1 MIDYKAITQ
10 EILNCFNKTELEV
23 YESMQPF
30 DSLHL
35 ASMGHNDT
43 EGYQVFTPEF
53 IVKDMCSAIGDD
65 IFDFS
70 KYVLEP
76 TSGDG
81 AFTVYI
87 LLRRLEKAL
96 KGDDFE
102 LDSLRALSTIYSIE
116 MDKELI
122 EKQRNNILT
131 AMVLF
136 LKDYKLVVPEGFLDV
151 FKCIIVKNFIWAM
164 FNDDPDTQSMASFNG
179 EVDIAFA
186 MPNAEKN
193 KANDNYLL
201 MPVWSISK
209 DSIIFHEE
217 GVEQLW

>member
-1 MIDYKAITQ
+1 MDFSTVASHLLNNFSVDEIKAYNSIKTFDYI
-10 EILNCFNKTELEV
+10 
-23 YESMQPF
+23 
-30 DSLHL
+30 HL

-43 EGYQVFTPEF
+43 EGYQIFTPEF
-53 IVKDMCSAIGDD
+53 IVKDMCAAIGDD

-70 KYVLEP
+70 KNVLEP

-96 KGDDFE
+96 KGGNFE

-122 EKQRNNILT
+122 KKQRNNILT
-131 AMVLF
+131 AVSLF
-136 LKDYKLVVPEGFLDV
+136 IKDHKIEVSEGYFEV

-164 FNDDPDTQSMASFNG
+164 FNSDGPIDAGLFGT
-179 EVDIAFA
+179 EVAYE
-186 MPNAEKN
+186 MPKAEKN
-193 KANDNYLL
+193 VFNPLD
-201 MPVWSISK
+201 MPVWDIS
-209 DSIIFHEE
+209 DNAIIVHEE
-217 GVEQLW
+217 GVEIW

>member
-1 MIDYKAITQ
+1 MDFKGVALDLQ
-10 EILNCFNKTELEV
+10 SKFSKTELKI
-23 YESMQPF
+23 YESIQCF
-30 DSLHL
+30 DSIHL

-43 EGYQVFTPEF
+43 EGYQIFTPEF
-53 IVKDMCSAIGDD
+53 IVKDMCAAIGDD

-70 KYVLEP
+70 KNVLEP

-96 KGDDFE
+96 KGGNFE

-122 EKQRNNILT
+122 EKQRNNIFT
-131 AMVLF
+131 AITLF
-136 LKDYKLVVPEGFLDV
+136 IKEHKLEVSEGYFDV

-164 FNDDPDTQSMASFNG
+164 FNSDSPIDAGLFGT
-179 EVDIAFA
+179 EIAYE
-186 MPNAEKN
+186 MPKAEKN
-193 KANDNYLL
+193 VFNPLD
-201 MPVWSISK
+201 MPVWNISENGI
-209 DSIIFHEE
+209 SVHEE
-217 GVEQLW
+217 GVEIW

>member
-1 MIDYKAITQ
+1 MDFKGVALGLQ
-10 EILNCFNKTELEV
+10 SKFSKTELKV
-23 YESMQPF
+23 YESIQCF
-30 DSLHL
+30 DSIHL

-43 EGYQVFTPEF
+43 EGYQIFTPEF
-53 IVKDMCSAIGDD
+53 IVKDMCAAIGDD

-70 KYVLEP
+70 KNVLEP

-87 LLRRLEKAL
+87 FLRRLEKAL
-96 KGDDFE
+96 NGCNFE

-131 AMVLF
+131 AVTLF
-136 LKDYKLVVPEGFLDV
+136 IQDHKIDVSEGFFDV
-151 FKCIIVKNFIWAM
+151 FKCVIVKNFIWAM
-164 FNDDPDTQSMASFNG
+164 FNEDSDTSSMALLNG

-193 KANDNYLL
+193 KKNDNYLL
-201 MPVWSISK
+201 MPVWEINN
-209 DSIIFHEE
+209 DSIDFHEE
-217 GVEQLW
+217 GVEQPC

>member
-1 MIDYKAITQ
+1 MDFKGVALGLQ
-10 EILNCFNKTELEV
+10 SKFSKTELKV
-23 YESMQPF
+23 YESIQCF
-30 DSLHL
+30 DSIHL

-43 EGYQVFTPEF
+43 EGYQIFTPEF
-53 IVKDMCSAIGDD
+53 IVKDMCAAIGDD

-70 KYVLEP
+70 KNVLEP

-96 KGDDFE
+96 KGGNFE
-102 LDSLRALSTIYSIE
+102 LDSLRAVSTIYSIE

-131 AMVLF
+131 AITLF
-136 LKDYKLVVPEGFLDV
+136 IKDHKLKVSEGYLDV

-164 FNDDPDTQSMASFNG
+164 FNSDGPIDAGLFGT
-179 EVDIAFA
+179 EIAYE
-186 MPNAEKN
+186 MPKAEKN
-193 KANDNYLL
+193 VFNPLD
-201 MPVWSISK
+201 MPVWDISENGI
-209 DSIIFHEE
+209 SVHEE
-217 GVEQLW
+217 GVEIW

>member
-1 MIDYKAITQ
+1 MDFKGVALDLQ
-10 EILNCFNKTELEV
+10 SKFSKTELKT
-23 YESMQPF
+23 YESIQCF
-30 DSLHL
+30 DSIHL

-43 EGYQVFTPEF
+43 EGYQIFTPEF
-53 IVKDMCSAIGDD
+53 IVKDMCAAIGDD

-70 KYVLEP
+70 KNVLEP

-96 KGDDFE
+96 KGDNFE

-131 AMVLF
+131 AITLF
-136 LKDYKLVVPEGFLDV
+136 IKDHKIEVSDGYFDV

-164 FNDDPDTQSMASFNG
+164 FNSDSPIDAGLFGT
-179 EVDIAFA
+179 EVAYD
-186 MPNAEKN
+186 MPKAEKN
-193 KANDNYLL
+193 IFEPLD
-201 MPVWSISK
+201 MPVWNISE
-209 DSIIFHEE
+209 SNITVHEE
-217 GVEQLW
+217 GVEIW

>member
-1 MIDYKAITQ
+1 MDFKVVSSA
-10 EILNCFNKTELEV
+10 LLSGFNKNELKV
-23 YESMQPF
+23 YESIQCF
-30 DSLHL
+30 ESIHL

-43 EGYQVFTPEF
+43 EGYQIFTPEF
-53 IVKDMCSAIGDD
+53 IVKDMCAAIGDD
-65 IFDFS
+65 ILDFS
-70 KYVLEP
+70 KNVLEP

-96 KGDDFE
+96 KGGNFE

-131 AMVLF
+131 TIALF
-136 LKDYKLVVPEGFLDV
+136 IKDHKLEVPEGYLDV

-164 FNDDPDTQSMASFNG
+164 FNSDSPIDAGLFGT
-179 EVDIAFA
+179 EVAYE
-186 MPNAEKN
+186 MPKAEKN
-193 KANDNYLL
+193 VFNPID
-201 MPVWSISK
+201 MPVWNIDENGISV
-209 DSIIFHEE
+209 HEE
-217 GVEQLW
+217 GVEIW